1 MSSKRPCVAASP
13 YIPSVGPREV
23 DLLHSVRRTVVRC
36 TEYGYVGAPYPQRF
50 LTCPSDRYGM
60 NAPEKGW
67 SDNGIFVPDPAMGIV
82 PRLRGVQLATS
93 SSQSAAVPGFEIGDP
108 EADFPKRAVLL
119 FRYDAMEI
127 GIDRS
132 PNTAGHPF
140 VFGSDN
146 GFVCVHTIELD
157 KPFGGLGEDDLPCV
171 RGRANQNLGPILHST
186 VALDLATRAAMYLAG
201 MYAAEVKKEK

>member
-1 MSSKRPCVAASP
+1 MSSKIPCIAASP

-50 LTCPSDRYGM
+50 LTCPSDRYGR

-67 SDNGIFVPDPAMGIV
+67 ADNGIFVPDPAMGIV
-82 PRLRGVQLATS
+82 PRYRAVWLKSDS
-93 SSQSAAVPGFEIGDP
+93 SSVVPGFEIGDP
-108 EADFPKRAVLL
+108 NADFPKRAVLL

-132 PNTAGHPF
+132 SNCAGHPF
-140 VFGSDN
+140 VFGQNNN

-157 KPFGGLGEDDLPCV
+157 KPFGGLGADDLPCV
-171 RGRANQNLGPILHST
+171 RGRANQNIGPILDST
-186 VALDLATRAAMYLAG
+186 VALDLANRAAMYLAG
-201 MYAAEVKKEK
+201 MYAAEVKEK